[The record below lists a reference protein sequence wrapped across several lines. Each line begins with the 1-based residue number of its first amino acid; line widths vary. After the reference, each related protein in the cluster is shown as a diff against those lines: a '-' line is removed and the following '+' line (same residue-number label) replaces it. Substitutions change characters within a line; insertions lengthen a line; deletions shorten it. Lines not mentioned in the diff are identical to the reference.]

1 VKAAIYGEP
10 IRPSIYNFAAGI
22 SGRDVTPLDFI
33 KMVDKAEIE
42 IEEGNKEGF
51 EIYGVRE

>member
-1 VKAAIYGEP
+1 VA
-10 IRPSIYNFAAGI
+10 PSDFA
-22 SGRDVTPLDFI
+22 

-42 IEEGNKEGF
+42 IEEGKVDGY

>member
-1 VKAAIYGEP
+1 MVFGAVLLPSNVYGSEKEGL
-10 IRPSIYNFAAGI
+10 A
-22 SGRDVTPLDFI
+22 
-33 KMVDKAEIE
+33 MVDKAEIE